1 MIKIFVT
8 EIKGQHF
15 VQRMD
20 KMGKCS
26 MRNLN
31 NKYATLI
38 VSEKIGNLKIEYAMI
53 LRGNMIIYDILFD
66 FGVRSYEITL

>member
-1 MIKIFVT
+1 
-8 EIKGQHF
+8 
-15 VQRMD
+15 
-20 KMGKCS
+20 MGKCS

>member
-1 MIKIFVT
+1 
-8 EIKGQHF
+8 
-15 VQRMD
+15 
-20 KMGKCS
+20 MGKCS

-66 FGVRSYEITL
+66 CPETSAQPYNTLLPQAKGIIFMI